1 MNLSAFLL
9 MIFVQGTIALI
20 TFYLFYRVLKSG
32 KNKGGKED
40 KKQR

>member
-9 MIFVQGTIALI
+9 MFFVQGIIALI

-32 KNKGGKED
+32 KNKEGKDRDEL
-40 KKQR
+40 R